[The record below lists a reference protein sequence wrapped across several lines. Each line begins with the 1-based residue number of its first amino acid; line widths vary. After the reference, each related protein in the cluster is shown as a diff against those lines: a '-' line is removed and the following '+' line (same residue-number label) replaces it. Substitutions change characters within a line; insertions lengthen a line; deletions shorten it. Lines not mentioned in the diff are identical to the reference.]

1 MRMNNY
7 GEVLRHFCPA
17 ESPIEAMVCTSD
29 SQKLIIGQVA
39 TDEEIPTLSV
49 IDIESGEIIKV
60 IEKSDDWENTVWRLV
75 IDKNDEYI
83 VYLKQV
89 FDGYQIVTYNLKTE
103 EKKLMM
109 EIENDDKYKGFI
121 IGPND
126 ELVMGIDNIINF
138 FDLGSNK
145 LIKSIRLDE
154 EKTISEKTHCYSSLA
169 FSPDGKLM
177 AVGGLKNGE
186 VLLYDLQ
193 TEQIINRFS
202 ANFEYP
208 RRIVFDPTG
217 KLLFVLDYWT
227 HGVFIWNI
235 ETYERYMH
243 HVFNEKWRSIYCMDF
258 DPKDSKKI
266 AMGTIRKSVEV
277 IKIRSGEEPEEI
289 FYDKLH
295 KARVYNVLFTPDG
308 KKLISSG
315 EDWHIVIRSVG

>member
-1 MRMNNY
+1 MGMNNY
-7 GEVLRHFCPA
+7 GEVLRQFCPA
-17 ESPIEAMVCTSD
+17 ESPIETMVCTSD
-29 SQKLIIGQVA
+29 SKKLIIGQVA

-49 IDIESGEIIKV
+49 IDIDSGEIIMV
-60 IEKSDDWENTVWRLV
+60 IEKSDDWENTVWKLV

-89 FDGYQIVTYNLKTE
+89 FDRYQIVTYNLKTE
-103 EKKLMM
+103 EKKLLM
-109 EIENDDKYKGFI
+109 ETNVDNKYLGFI
-121 IGPND
+121 IGPNN

-138 FDLGSNK
+138 FDLASNK

-154 EKTISEKTHCYSSLA
+154 EKTITGETYCHTSLA
-169 FSPDGKLM
+169 FSPDGNLM

-193 TEQIINRFS
+193 AQQIINRFS

-208 RRIVFDPTG
+208 RRIAIDPTG
-217 KLLFVLDYWT
+217 KFFFVLDYYT
-227 HGVFIWNI
+227 HGVFIWDLD
-235 ETYERYMH
+235 TYERYMEEF
-243 HVFNEKWRSIYCMDF
+243 FNEKTELITSIDF
-258 DPKDSKKI
+258 DPKNPKQV
-266 AMGTIRKSVEV
+266 AMGMITSIVYVVDIEKPKDLFVDE
-277 IKIRSGEEPEEI
+277 
-289 FYDKLH
+289 LH